1 MKKEA
6 KKSNSPKNTKK
17 SNTPIDK
24 KKANKNSK
32 DFSAKPVN
40 TQKNTGNS
48 SNIL

>member
-24 KKANKNSK
+24 KKAHKNFHINKHFN
-32 DFSAKPVN
+32 N
-40 TQKNTGNS
+40 
-48 SNIL
+48 